1 MAIRLNLY
9 SNAQITLSSKGKR
22 NFERIDWGPGG
33 VKRDALGL
41 PVKDRAPSSKEVKK
55 DADLQKRR

>member
-9 SNAQITLSSKGKR
+9 SNSQITLTKKGKR
-22 NFERIDWGPGG
+22 NFGRIKWGPGG

-41 PVKDRAPSSKEVKK
+41 PIKEKDTVPTKEVENH
-55 DADLQKRR
+55 ADLQK